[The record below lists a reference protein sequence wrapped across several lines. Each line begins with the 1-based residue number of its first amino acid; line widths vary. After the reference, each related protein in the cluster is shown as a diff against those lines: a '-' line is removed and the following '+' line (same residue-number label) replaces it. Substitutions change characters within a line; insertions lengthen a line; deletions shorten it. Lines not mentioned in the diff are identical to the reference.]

1 MPDNDP
7 PPSIGRQLYDAGWC
21 QGVVLPEVVSVGLR
35 PATTPSTYLYAVVV
49 TQDCNIVADDHKEPQ
64 IEVAFGYRPASGE
77 NVNGYARGKNPRL
90 FLTEV
95 GPERFVW
102 DVRERLSVTKADLL
116 GVLKAVHP
124 TSRLLDPD
132 LREFRA
138 WLGRRYSRPAFPDN
152 FNERLQPA
160 SAAIEK
166 AVKSDGFRSVRA
178 VFYWLEEGD
187 EELPEGTPYHLRVIF
202 CFNHNGTESPLPAT
216 ADEVK
221 RFTDAV
227 AKCPGVSLM
236 KAESIPDSRFPIQ
249 YLDTWQ
255 CVDFDSRSYGSVTS
269 APPRL

>member
-1 MPDNDP
+1 MASHDRLRS
-7 PPSIGRQLYDAGWC
+7 PSRSMA
-21 QGVVLPEVVSVGLR
+21 
-35 PATTPSTYLYAVVV
+35 
-49 TQDCNIVADDHKEPQ
+49 N
-64 IEVAFGYRPASGE
+64 
-77 NVNGYARGKNPRL
+77 
-90 FLTEV
+90 
-95 GPERFVW
+95 
-102 DVRERLSVTKADLL
+102 
-116 GVLKAVHP
+116 
-124 TSRLLDPD
+124 SRLLA
-132 LREFRA
+132 LRHSGRDACNTYLIVGSQREWRLHVHRIGYPRRA

-152 FNERLQPA
+152 FNERLRPA

-187 EELPEGTPYHLRVIF
+187 EELPEGTPYHLRIIF
-202 CFNHNGTESPLPAT
+202 CFNHNDTKSPLPAT

-255 CVDFDSRSYGSVTS
+255 CVDFDSRSYGCVTS